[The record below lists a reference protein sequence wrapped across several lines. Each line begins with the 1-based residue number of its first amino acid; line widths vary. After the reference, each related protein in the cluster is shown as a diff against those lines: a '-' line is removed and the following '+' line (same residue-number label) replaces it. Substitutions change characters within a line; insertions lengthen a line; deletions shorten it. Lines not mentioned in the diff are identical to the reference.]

1 MEMLN
6 DMKKLINII
15 LADYQREGFTKREF
29 KIYGVY
35 AVVAL
40 MLAIVTAEVMN
51 R

>member
-1 MEMLN
+1 
-6 DMKKLINII
+6 MKKLIEIFV
-15 LADYQREGFTKREF
+15 ADYQREGFTKREY

-40 MLAIVTAEVMN
+40 MLAIAAAEMMN

>member
-6 DMKKLINII
+6 DMKKLINIF
-15 LADYQREGFTKREF
+15 LADYQREGFTKREY

-35 AVVAL
+35 AVVVL
-40 MLAIVTAEVMN
+40 MLAIATAEVLN

>member
-15 LADYQREGFTKREF
+15 LADYQREGFTKREY

-35 AVVAL
+35 AVVVL
-40 MLAIVTAEVMN
+40 MLAIATAEVLN

>member
-1 MEMLN
+1 
-6 DMKKLINII
+6 MKKLIDII
-15 LADYQREGFTKREF
+15 LADYQREGFTMREY

-40 MLAIVTAEVMN
+40 MLAIAAAEVLN

>member
-15 LADYQREGFTKREF
+15 LADYQREGFTKREY

-40 MLAIVTAEVMN
+40 MLAIATAEVMN